1 MKNLSVC
8 GIDCNACKFF
18 LDKTCT
24 GCREVAPIGKTP
36 WNGRCDHYD
45 CAAKKSLAHCGKC
58 EKFPCPTL
66 KEWASGENPERI
78 QNLIEFNLTEE
89 RAAK

>member
-36 WNGRCDHYD
+36 WNGRCDLYD

-66 KEWASGENPERI
+66 KEWASNENTERI

>member
-36 WNGRCDHYD
+36 WNGRCDLYD
-45 CAAKKSLAHCGKC
+45 CAAEKSLAHCGKC
-58 EKFPCPTL
+58 EKFPCATL
-66 KEWASGENPERI
+66 TEWASNENTERI